1 MSDRRTF
8 AGRWPRAFRVVAWL
22 YFLVFTIGA
31 VGFIPSAI
39 RDLATLATPG
49 QVGTVVVTRCTSA
62 YYPSC
67 YGDFTSTNG
76 GVTITDAKIAGGG
89 YDNVGDRHVA
99 YGDSATGSISIP
111 RSGGDITMDIV
122 LSLVLLLLWI
132 PSFVYC
138 VYLPIRRRRS
148 RR

>member
-31 VGFIPSAI
+31 VAYIPSAV

-49 QVGTVVVTRCTSA
+49 QVGTVVVTRCTSS

-67 YGDFTSTNG
+67 YGDFTSGNG
-76 GVTITDAKIAGGG
+76 SVTITDAKIAGGA
-89 YDNVGDRHVA
+89 YDTVGDRHTA
-99 YGDSATGSISIP
+99 YGDVVS
-111 RSGGDITMDIV
+111 V
-122 LSLVLLLLWI
+122 LSVLRLSADQ
-132 PSFVYC
+132 PSAIAS
-138 VYLPIRRRRS
+138 LTSSRS
-148 RR
+148 PFSSLESG